1 MKDIVY
7 TLMGYQEPWLNT
19 INQELWKKW
28 LKIYLL
34 YLREGY
40 YCAKIYING
49 NLAITIDSE
58 YGDIFIKNEQSKEIT
73 SLDVRLD
80 KDDTFCFVPLEN
92 ILDLEQIIKIIKIS
106 KPDCEYH
113 IKKEN
118 GIDLLYG
125 ELKDYIDLLNIEK
138 YAKEAEIIIEIVNEV
153 IESDAEK

>member
-1 MKDIVY
+1 MDSE
-7 TLMGYQEPWLNT
+7 EPWLNT

-40 YCAKIYING
+40 YCAKVYTNG
-49 NLAITIDSE
+49 NLAITINSE
-58 YGDIFIKNEQSKEIT
+58 YGDIFIKNEQPREIK

-80 KDDTFCFVPLEN
+80 KDDAFRFIPLEN
-92 ILDLEQIIKIIKIS
+92 IIDLEQVIKIIKIS
-106 KPDCEYH
+106 EPDCEYH

-125 ELKDYIDLLNIEK
+125 ALKDYIDLLQYRKIC
-138 YAKEAEIIIEIVNEV
+138 
-153 IESDAEK
+153 